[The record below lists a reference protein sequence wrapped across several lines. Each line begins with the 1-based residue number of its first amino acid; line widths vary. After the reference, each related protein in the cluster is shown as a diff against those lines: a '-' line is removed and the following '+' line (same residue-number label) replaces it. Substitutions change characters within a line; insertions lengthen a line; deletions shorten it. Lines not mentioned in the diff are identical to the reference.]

1 MSNATQQQPPRGSNK
16 AGATV
21 HRLQASDLGRS
32 YLKHHVQVAQES
44 LLRLI
49 LSPMATLMTVMVL
62 AIALTLPSVLFVG
75 LKNIQAVSHQWQ
87 GVTQITLFLSS
98 ELSESEGRDL
108 ALQLQSNDQIQQLM
122 YLSKAQA
129 LAEFKQYSGFADAID
144 KLDSNPLPAVIL
156 LEPSASYLDQ
166 ATLNRLKEQLQ
177 SVDGV
182 EEAQIDM
189 AWLERLFT
197 ITGLAQRLV
206 LVLSC
211 LLGLAVILVVGNTI
225 RLEIENRRDEILVVK
240 LVGGTDAFVRRP
252 FLYTGFWY
260 GLAAGLMAW
269 LLVQSSLWYLS
280 GVVDRLIMLYQ
291 SSFQLQG
298 LGVMA
303 SIILLGLSILI
314 GVCGAWLAVIRHL
327 KAVEPR

>member
-1 MSNATQQQPPRGSNK
+1 MSNLSQQQSTRNSSKG
-16 AGATV
+16 AATV
-21 HRLQASDLGRS
+21 HRLQAGDIGRS
-32 YLKHHVQVAQES
+32 YLKHHLQVAQES
-44 LLRLI
+44 LIRL
-49 LSPMATLMTVMVL
+49 LLAPMATLMTVMVL

-75 LKNIQAVSHQWQ
+75 LKNIQSVSHQWQ
-87 GVTQITLFLSS
+87 GVTQISLFLSA

-108 ALQLQSNDQIQQLM
+108 AQQLESNDQIQQLL

-129 LAEFKQYSGFADAID
+129 LVEFKQYSGFADALD

-156 LEPSASYLDQ
+156 LEPSANYLDQ
-166 ATLNRLKEQLQ
+166 ATLKRLKAQLE

-189 AWLERLFT
+189 AWLERLFS

-211 LLGLAVILVVGNTI
+211 LLGVAVILVVGNTI

-280 GVVDRLIMLYQ
+280 GVVDRLITLYQ

-298 LGVMA
+298 LGMTA
-303 SIILLGLSILI
+303 SLILIGLSVLI

-327 KAVEPR
+327 KAIEPR